1 MRLKSSKDAE
11 IDKLKQIIKDLNDDI
26 QDYKSQVDSQEYKI
40 SLYKEKIINYEKEKK
55 QQTDHA
61 ELLKVLA
68 VKLNS
73 YVDALSKS
81 KNY

>member
-1 MRLKSSKDAE
+1 MGSDNGCSYCK
-11 IDKLKQIIKDLNDDI
+11 KLKVFVAQGQRGVFYLAR
-26 QDYKSQVDSQEYKI
+26 
-40 SLYKEKIINYEKEKK
+40 EKKEKK

-61 ELLKVLA
+61 ELLTVLA

>member
-1 MRLKSSKDAE
+1 MCGFAGFSGVLE
-11 IDKLKQIIKDLNDDI
+11 NL
-26 QDYKSQVDSQEYKI
+26 E
-40 SLYKEKIINYEKEKK
+40 YKEKIINYEKGKK
-55 QQTDHA
+55 QQTGHA